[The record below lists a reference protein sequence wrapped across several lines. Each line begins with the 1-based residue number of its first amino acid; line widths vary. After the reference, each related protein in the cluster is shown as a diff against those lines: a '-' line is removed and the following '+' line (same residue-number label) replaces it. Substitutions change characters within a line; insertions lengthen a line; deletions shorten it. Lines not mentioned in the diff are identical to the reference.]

1 VRTTDDQRNKIDLAG
16 AAMGFR
22 NRSEAIAFAID
33 FLFDS
38 HFELIERWAYLA
50 DVELNIRPPEDNP
63 HEPGRYFAKLES
75 QVRDL
80 RYESYLMDIE
90 IDDSLEELSES
101 ARHDMNIKR
110 LEAFLRDG
118 ERLLQELKETN

>member
-1 VRTTDDQRNKIDLAG
+1 
-16 AAMGFR
+16 MGFR

-50 DVELNIRPPEDNP
+50 DVELNVSPPKDNP
-63 HEPGRYFAKLES
+63 HEPSRYFAKLES

-80 RYESYLMDIE
+80 RYDSYLMDIE

-101 ARHDMNIKR
+101 ARRDMNIER